1 MPVGLSP
8 HPFSLEYPHPK
19 PPHDSIEYLSSYRPD
34 DHRPLTYF
42 HCNSYPGIILPTI
55 GTMPIGATPA
65 RPVLTA
71 QISLPVA
78 SIFYDRF
85 PGPRSAILVYPLLY
99 LGGRTCQADAYFIRI
114 SRRAA
119 FVFVNEDQWRP
130 VRKQHI
136 LNVL

>member
-1 MPVGLSP
+1 MPVGPSP
-8 HPFSLEYPHPK
+8 HPFSIKCPRPK

-34 DHRPLTYF
+34 DHRPLTDF
-42 HCNSYPGIILPTI
+42 RCDSDPGIILPII
-55 GTMPIGATPA
+55 GTMPMGATLA
-65 RPVLTA
+65 HPVLTA

-85 PGPRSAILVYPLLY
+85 PGPRSAIPVHPLLY